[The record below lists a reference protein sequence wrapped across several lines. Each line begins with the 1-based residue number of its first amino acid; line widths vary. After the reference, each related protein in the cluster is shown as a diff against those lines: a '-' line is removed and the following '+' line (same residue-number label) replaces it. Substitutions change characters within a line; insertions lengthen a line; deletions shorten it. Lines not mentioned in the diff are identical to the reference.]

1 MKDKTPLLLI
11 EQLIMI
17 LVFALMAALCLRGF
31 AYADGLS
38 EQIYQQEQAAVLAQ
52 SAAETLKAEKEI
64 RQECS
69 FYDASLEQVTEKE
82 AWTYRLQM
90 SREAEDIPGFGS
102 AKIRVDSADA
112 EELMVLTAGWQEA
125 MP

>member
-82 AWTYRLQM
+82 AWTYRLQV

-102 AKIRVDSADA
+102 AKIRVDSADT
-112 EELMVLTAGWQEA
+112 ENLMVLTVGWQEA

>member
-17 LVFALMAALCLRGF
+17 LVFALTAALCLRGF

-38 EQIYQQEQAAVLAQ
+38 EQICQQEQAAVLAQ
-52 SAAETLKAEKEI
+52 SAAEMLKAEKII
-64 RQECS
+64 RQACS

-82 AWTYRLQM
+82 AWTYRLQV

-112 EELMVLTAGWQEA
+112 EELMVLTVGWQEA

>member
-82 AWTYRLQM
+82 AWTYRLQV

-112 EELMVLTAGWQEA
+112 EELMVLTVGWQEA

>member
-17 LVFALMAALCLRGF
+17 LVFALTAALCLRGF

-38 EQIYQQEQAAVLAQ
+38 QKIYQQEQAAILAQ

-64 RQECS
+64 RQEVS
-69 FYDASLEQVTEKE
+69 FYDASLEPVAEE
-82 AWTYRLQM
+82 EVWTYRLQV

-102 AKIRVDSADA
+102 AKIRVDSANA
-112 EELMVLTAGWQEA
+112 EELMALTVGWQEA
-125 MP
+125 

>member
-17 LVFALMAALCLRGF
+17 LVFALTAALCLRGF

-64 RQECS
+64 RQACS
-69 FYDASLEQVTEKE
+69 FYDASLEQVTEKR
-82 AWTYRLQM
+82 AGMPAFT
-90 SREAEDIPGFGS
+90 SPGLLMVTKELSTDVFKEGR
-102 AKIRVDSADA
+102 ALTA
-112 EELMVLTAGWQEA
+112 EE
-125 MP
+125 

>member
-112 EELMVLTAGWQEA
+112 EELMVLTVGWQEA